1 MLKIWS
7 VLISLVIISFTSVG
21 SQAQEPTGDF
31 EQGEAIYK
39 KHCVK
44 CHGTTGQGNG
54 PEADSLIVPP
64 ANFQSS
70 ESRSMTNED
79 LRSAIVW
86 GFAFSPMH
94 GWWDRITRSEISDV
108 VRHIRKMAPY
118 LPQSQ

>member
-1 MLKIWS
+1 MTKTLR
-7 VLISLVIISFTSVG
+7 VIICFASISMMSVG
-21 SQAQEPTGDF
+21 SQAQEPTGNF

-39 KHCVK
+39 KHCLK
-44 CHGTTGQGNG
+44 CHGMTGEGNG
-54 PEADSLIVPP
+54 PEASSLIVPP
-64 ANFQSS
+64 ANFQSA
-70 ESRSMTNED
+70 ESRSMTNDE

-94 GWWDRITRSEISDV
+94 GWWDRLTRSEISEV